1 MLVNRGPERISALGQ
16 ALMDQ
21 GWPLVGVCGE
31 PERLLQQAET
41 WLPELV
47 VIELPSPD
55 PGLLEQVRLLARRLP
70 RPVAMFADSA
80 GQAGTAAA
88 VDAGIHAFVV
98 DGFDPRR
105 LCSILEV
112 AAARFSVH
120 RTLQEELLRTRAALD
135 QRKLVDRA
143 RGILMKKRD
152 WSEEQAYRALQKMAM
167 DQNLRLVEVAQRVID
182 MESLFQ

>member
-1 MLVNRGPERISALGQ
+1 MLVNRDLERDSALGQ
-16 ALMDQ
+16 ALTDQ
-21 GWPLVGVCGE
+21 GWRLVGICAE
-31 PERLLQQAET
+31 PERLVEQAES

-55 PGLLEQVRLLARRLP
+55 PGLLEQIRLLASRLP
-70 RPVAMFADSA
+70 RPVAMFADSV

-88 VDAGIHAFVV
+88 IDAGIHAFVV

-112 AAARFSVH
+112 AAARFSVQ

-143 RGILMKKRD
+143 RGILMKKRG
-152 WSEEQAYRALQKMAM
+152 WSEQQAYRALQKMAM

-182 MESLFQ
+182 MESLFE

>member
-1 MLVNRGPERISALGQ
+1 MLVNRDPERVSILGQ
-16 ALMDQ
+16 ALTEQ
-21 GWPLVGVCGE
+21 GWRLVGICAE
-31 PERLLQQAET
+31 PERLVEQAET

-47 VIELPSPD
+47 VIELPSPE

-70 RPVAMFADSA
+70 RPVVMFAESA
-80 GQAGTAAA
+80 GQASTSAAI
-88 VDAGIHAFVV
+88 DAGIHAFVV

-143 RGILMKKRD
+143 RGILMTKRG
-152 WSEEQAYRALQKMAM
+152 WSEEQAYRTLQKMAM
-167 DQNLRLVEVAQRVID
+167 DQNLRLVDVARRVIE
-182 MESLFQ
+182 MELLFE